1 MSIVVKTLVKDG
13 LGTEAKMIVA
23 DTNDDWKALKSFILF
38 CAFHPMIVVPEELK
52 ELIETL
58 KESK

>member
-1 MSIVVKTLVKDG
+1 MSIVVKTLVRDG

-23 DTNDDWKALKSFILF
+23 DTLDDWKALKSFILL
-38 CAFHPMIVVPEELK
+38 AAYNLKYRVPEEME